1 LGRDVLDTVIL
12 VVATA
17 FAVAGV
23 GGLILDQIRAA
34 RAEGRRFTDD
44 LGWTLLW
51 ALGLSVL
58 FIAAWLLGR

>member
-1 LGRDVLDTVIL
+1 MLDTVVL

-23 GGLILDQIRAA
+23 GGLILDQIRAS
-34 RAEGRRFTDD
+34 RAEGRRLTDD

-58 FIAAWLLGR
+58 FIAAWLSGR

>member
-1 LGRDVLDTVIL
+1 MRDTVVL

-23 GGLILDQIRAA
+23 GGLILDQIRTA
-34 RAEGRRFTDD
+34 RAEGRFTDD

-51 ALGLSVL
+51 ALGLIVL
-58 FIAAWLLGR
+58 FVAAWLSGR

>member
-1 LGRDVLDTVIL
+1 VLDAVVL

-17 FAVAGV
+17 FAVAGL
-23 GGLILDQIRAA
+23 GGLILNQIRAA

-44 LGWTLLW
+44 LGWTLVW

-58 FIAAWLLGR
+58 FIAAWLSGR